1 VLDTTK
7 ATSLASD
14 PQYKGLADRAGAG
27 TASAFVDI
35 TAIRGLVE
43 KAIVG
48 ADPAAKA
55 KYESDVK
62 PFLTPFDALFASSST
77 GGDLTES
84 VVYITVK

>member
-14 PQYKGLADRAGAG
+14 PQYQKLADRAGAG
-27 TASAFVDI
+27 TSSAFVDI
-35 TAIRGLVE
+35 AAIRGMVE
-43 KAIVG
+43 KAMVS
-48 ADPAAKA
+48 ADPASKA

-62 PFLTPFDALFASSST
+62 PFLVPFDALFASSST